1 MKTLQSLTVFNRITS
16 SGKFVPE
23 VDGLRFI
30 AIFSVVFAHINGF
43 FIEKVQD
50 ILHRQDSWMPI
61 WRTITDGGGIGVS
74 LFFVISGYIL
84 GLPFAKEYLGSGKK
98 VVLRSYFIRRL
109 TRLEPPYMLCMIV
122 LFLVSVYVL
131 HKYTFAELWPS
142 LIASMTYTH
151 NLFWDRYTLPL
162 VNSVAWSL
170 EVEVQFYILA
180 PLLARLFLLPAV
192 KRRTTMILICVLMIT
207 ARSIYQFPC
216 RSILDSIQ
224 YFLTGFLLADLKVTN
239 TTFKINKSW
248 VLIAGLPAL
257 SFIFILKMMLPNND
271 PDWLLNM
278 GLFIVIAIFNYL
290 CLFHQFIHSFLTNKM
305 IYTIGGMC
313 YSIYLLHTAVISA
326 FGNRFIN
333 DFFFETMYL
342 NLTLFNVVL
351 ICLIMLISVTYF
363 VMIER
368 PCMDRYWPQ
377 KALAFIRF
385 RTLIYTRGIPY
396 LLRLRK

>member
-1 MKTLQSLTVFNRITS
+1 MKTVQSLTVFNRITS

-30 AIFSVVFAHINGF
+30 AISSVVIAHINGF
-43 FIEKVQD
+43 FIEKMQTD
-50 ILHRQDSWMPI
+50 LHSQDSWI
-61 WRTITDGGGIGVS
+61 SVWRTITDSGGIGVS

-84 GLPFAKEYLGSGKK
+84 GLPFANQYLGDGKK

-109 TRLEPPYMLCMIV
+109 TRLEPPYILCMII
-122 LFLVSVYVL
+122 LFLASVYVL
-131 HKYTFAELWPS
+131 HKYTFATLLPS
-142 LIASMTYTH
+142 LMASITYTH

-192 KRRTTMILICVLMIT
+192 KRRTTMLVICVLMIT
-207 ARSIYQFPC
+207 ARSIYQLPC

-224 YFLTGFLLADLKVTN
+224 FFLTGFLLADMKVSKTRLK
-239 TTFKINKSW
+239 IAAPW
-248 VLIAGLPAL
+248 VWGIGLPAL
-257 SFIFILKMMLPNND
+257 SLVFILKMMLPNND

-278 GLFIVIAIFNYL
+278 WLFVVIAVFNYL
-290 CLFHQFIHSFLTNKM
+290 CLFHGFIRAFLTNKVVY
-305 IYTIGGMC
+305 ITGGMC

-326 FGNRFIN
+326 FGNQFIN
-333 DFFFETMYL
+333 GILFGHLFL
-342 NLTLFNVVL
+342 NLELFNVVL
-351 ICLIMLISVTYF
+351 IGLIMLVSVTYF
-363 VMIER
+363 VIIER

-377 KALAFIRF
+377 KLWAYIRF
-385 RTLIYTRGIPY
+385 RTFVYSSTFPY
-396 LLRLRK
+396 LLRPRK